1 MNKPKT
7 LPNCIEHEISIA
19 EMKKDIAQIKGHEL
33 KYSKIFDS
41 LDLAVRDLNV
51 SIIKIN
57 AKLDSFDDVQTK
69 IRKLEDKT
77 ILNGFVEKIF
87 WFAVGAFITV
97 SVNQNYIA
105 NRNDKKNYK
114 TEHRK

>member
-1 MNKPKT
+1 MQKN
-7 LPNCIEHEISIA
+7 NCTEHEVSIA

-41 LDLAVRDLNV
+41 IDMAIRDLNV

-57 AKLDSFDDVQTK
+57 AKLDLYDDVNDK
-69 IRKLEDKT
+69 IRKLEDRT
-77 ILNGFVEKIF
+77 IFSGIIEKFF

-97 SVNQNYIA
+97 AVHQNYIA
-105 NRNDKKNYK
+105 TRDEK
-114 TEHRK
+114 TFKQTKESKR